1 MKRIVLLFILGL
13 AAFTSF
19 AQDFSNKGKDFW
31 VGYGFH
37 CRMTAANGNT
47 QQMVLYFATD
57 VATNVTVTI
66 PALAYSASYAIA
78 ANTIFTTTAL
88 PKAGPQDA
96 RLTTEGVTNKGIHVT
111 ADKPIVA
118 YAHIY
123 NNNVSGATLLF
134 PTNTLG
140 REYYSI
146 NFTQHS
152 NEVSSN
158 CFFYAVATDTG
169 TTTIEVIPS
178 ANTQTMVACQTYTY
192 NLQQGEVFNALGTV
206 TGNNGVDLT
215 GSKIRSIS
223 TAATGCKPIA
233 VFSGSGKIN
242 ITCPIGASNN
252 SADNYM
258 VQSFPK
264 TAWGKRF
271 LTAPTANFQNNY
283 FRICVADPTTVVKV
297 NGTTQTGLVGNFYYQ
312 LGQTSL
318 PFFISADKPITVAQ
332 YITTAGQCGNS
343 STGDPEVIYLSP
355 IEQNISKV
363 ILNSTPNF
371 AISVHFI
378 NVIIPTNG
386 VASFRLDN
394 IPRGATFVPHPQ
406 LPGYS
411 YAQLGAAQG
420 VTAGQHSIQSDSG
433 FNAIAY
439 GYGAA
444 ESYGY
449 NAGTNIKDLFQTII
463 IKNQFATVTFPA
475 TCVNTPFNIA
485 ITLPYQATR
494 LFWDFKGSFPN
505 ITNNSPVADSSYLV
519 EGKTVYLY
527 RLTTPYVY
535 STVGTYPITVTATNP
550 TSEGCSGVNEIDYDI
565 QVFDKP
571 KANWDFIHSGCLTD
585 SVKFIDSSNG
595 QGRPV
600 IKWNWNFGDMT
611 TDSLKN
617 PSKLYTAGGTYP
629 VKLSII
635 TDVGCVADTT
645 KLFNISSPP
654 IPKFGTSLPNCP
666 GLPVIFTDSSIVAAG
681 TLTKWYWDY
690 GNGQKDTLTTNAS
703 RTITYPTAGTY
714 YIRLVV
720 ETNTGCKSFAF
731 IDTLVI
737 NPTPQVNFSLPHV
750 CLPDSARFNDLS
762 TISDGSAGQFKYN
775 WNFGDTGTDSV
786 KNPVHAYTTT
796 GPFNVVLK
804 VTSKDGCEATATK
817 VFDSVYA
824 KPIADFTVPAEICL
838 RDSTGFTNNSL
849 AANQTLTNWY
859 WNFGNG
865 QTMNGATTSP
875 TILYANAG
883 TYQVK
888 LLVTSNQGCKSD
900 TVTKT
905 HIVNPL
911 PTGAFINS
919 APVCE
924 TKQVLFT
931 NQSTPNAGNITRWYW
946 SMGDGRVVDTT
957 NGNPFNHIYSASG
970 TYTVKLFVSTDK
982 GCKADTLSKTITI
995 NAQPVA
1001 AFILPEV
1008 CLSDAFAQ
1016 FTDSS
1021 YIADGTAGSFTY
1033 AWNFGDAANSNPGN
1047 PNTSTLK
1054 DPKHKYSAAGNYTVT
1069 LTVTSSNSC
1078 VQTLVKQLVVNG
1090 DKPVASYN
1098 ILNSN
1103 ALCSNIKVE
1112 IQNKSTVNFGVIT
1125 KTEIFWDWANNPA
1138 IKDVDD
1144 VPATDKIYNHLYPN
1158 FQSPL
1163 TKTIQV
1169 RFVAYSGGICVDDTI
1184 RNIILNA
1191 SPKTQF
1197 TTTPGI
1203 CLDAVP
1209 LQILQATEVGGV
1221 PGSFSFSGSG
1231 VSSTGLFDPVA
1242 AGVGTHTIKYLYI
1255 SNSGCRDSIS
1265 QTKTVWP
1272 RPVAKFGFSAPICE
1286 SKAVT
1291 FSDSSVANFSNLAQW
1306 KWKFGDTTTQNNTSG
1321 NPFTHIY
1328 AVAGSFIAEL
1338 QVVTDSGCTSI
1349 PVQKTVV
1356 VNPLPKPD
1364 FTMPTV
1370 CLPAGAAR
1378 FTNTS
1383 TITDGTESQFTY
1395 VWNFGDGGT
1404 STQKD
1409 PLHNFNT
1416 AGPFNV
1422 SLTVTSNKGCADTKT
1437 KTLTDV
1443 NPQLKADFTAL
1454 PPFVCLGDVIAFSD
1468 KTNPLNQTISNW
1480 YWDFGDN
1487 RSGTMQ
1493 NMSHLYS
1500 AAGTY
1505 NVKLYAK
1512 TSKGCSSD
1520 TAVKQVIVYAYPTV
1534 NAGPDLVVLQ
1544 GGQVKINATATNA
1557 TGYRYRWTPS
1567 TWLDKD
1573 SILTPTVIMPQADIT
1588 YKLVVIADG
1597 GCAKEDEVFV
1607 KLLLAP
1613 VIPNAFSPN
1622 KDGINDIWR
1631 IEYLESYPGAT
1642 IQLFDRYGKIVFSSV
1657 GYSKPFDGK
1666 LNGTDLPVGVYYY
1679 IVDPKNGRKPIAG
1692 SLTLL
1697 R

>member
-1 MKRIVLLFILGL
+1 MKRIVFLFILGL

-31 VGYGFH
+31 VGYGWH
-37 CRMTAANGNT
+37 CRMTQAAGNT
-47 QQMVLYFATD
+47 QQMVLYFATETF
-57 VATNVTVTI
+57 TNVTVAI
-66 PALAYSASYAIA
+66 PALGYTATYAIP
-78 ANTIFTTTAL
+78 ANTIFSTTGL
-88 PKAGPQDA
+88 PKSGTQDA
-96 RLTTEGVTNKGIHVT
+96 RLTAEGVSNKGIHVT

-146 NFTQHS
+146 NFAQFS

-178 ANTQTMVACQTYTY
+178 ANTQTMLAGQTYTF
-192 NLQQGEVFNALGTV
+192 NLQQGEVFNALGIT

-242 ITCPIGASNN
+242 ISCPIGANNN

-271 LTAPTANFQNNY
+271 LTAPTANFPNNY
-283 FRICVADPTTVVKV
+283 FRICVSDPTTVVQV
-297 NGTTQTGLVGNFYYQ
+297 NGVTQTGLVGNFYYQ
-312 LGQTSL
+312 LGQSNT
-318 PFFISADKPITVAQ
+318 PFFISADKTITVAQ
-332 YITTAGQCGNS
+332 YITTAGQCGNGG
-343 STGDPEVIYLSP
+343 TGDPEVIYLSP
-355 IEQNISKV
+355 IEQNIAKV

-371 AISVHFI
+371 AISAHFI

-394 IPRGATFVPHPQ
+394 IPRVSSFIPHPQ

-420 VTAGQHSIQSDSG
+420 VVAGQHTILSDSG

-463 IKNQFATVTFPA
+463 IKNPFGTVAFPA

-485 ITLPYQATR
+485 ITLPYQATK
-494 LFWDFKGSFPN
+494 LVWDFKGTFPN
-505 ITNNSPVADSSYLV
+505 ITTNNPVADSNFLV
-519 EGKTVYLY
+519 DGKTVYLY
-527 RLTTPYVY
+527 RLTTPYIY
-535 STVGTYPITVTATNP
+535 NTVGTYPITVVATNP

-565 QVFDKP
+565 QVFEKP
-571 KANWDFIHSGCLTD
+571 KANWDFLHTGCLTD
-585 SVKFIDSSNG
+585 SVKFIDSSNA
-595 QGRPV
+595 QGRQV
-600 IKWNWNFGDMT
+600 VKWNWDFGDMT
-611 TDSLKN
+611 TDSVKN
-617 PSKLYTAGGTYP
+617 PTKLYTAGGTFP

-635 TDVGCVADTT
+635 TDVGCLADTT
-645 KLFNISSPP
+645 KIFNISSPP
-654 IPKFGTSLPNCP
+654 IPKFGVSNPNCP
-666 GLPVIFTDSSIVAAG
+666 GVPVTFTDSSSIASG

-703 RTITYPTAGTY
+703 RIITYPTAGTY

-737 NPTPQVNFSLPHV
+737 NPTPQVNFTLPRV

-762 TISDGSAGQFKYN
+762 TISDGSASLFKYK
-775 WNFGDTGTDSV
+775 WNFGDSGIDSV
-786 KNPVHAYTTT
+786 KNPIHFYVGT
-796 GPFNVVLK
+796 GPFNVALI
-804 VTSKDGCEATATK
+804 VTSKDGCVATTTK
-817 VFDSVYA
+817 LFDSIYA
-824 KPIADFTVPAEICL
+824 KPIADFKVPAEVCL
-838 RDSTGFTNNSL
+838 RDSTLFTNISS

-859 WNFGNG
+859 WNFANG
-865 QTMNGATTSP
+865 QTMNGTTSSP
-875 TILYANAG
+875 TILYAAAG
-883 TYQVK
+883 TFQVK
-888 LLVTSNQGCKSD
+888 LVVSSNQGCVSD
-900 TVTKT
+900 TVTKP

-911 PTGAFINS
+911 PVGAFINS
-919 APVCE
+919 APICE

-931 NQSTPNAGNITRWYW
+931 NQSTPSVGNITRWYW
-946 SMGDGRVVDTT
+946 TMGDGRVVDTT
-957 NGNPFNHIYSASG
+957 NGNPFNHTYAAAG
-970 TYTVKLFVSTDK
+970 PYTVKLFVFTDK
-982 GCKADTLSKTITI
+982 GCKADTVSKIITI

-1016 FTDSS
+1016 FLDSS
-1021 YIADGTAGSFTY
+1021 YISDGTAGNFTY
-1033 AWNFGDAANSNPGN
+1033 SWNFGDLANSSPAN

-1054 DPKHKYSAAGNYTVT
+1054 DPKHKYAAAGNYTVT
-1069 LTVTSSNSC
+1069 LTITSNNGC
-1078 VQTLVKQLVVNG
+1078 VHTLVKQLGVNG
-1090 DKPVASYN
+1090 DKPIASYN

-1103 ALCSNIKVE
+1103 TLCSNIKVE
-1112 IQNKSTVNFGVIT
+1112 IQNKSSVNFGLIT
-1125 KTEIFWDWANNPA
+1125 KTEIFWDWANNPT

-1144 VPATDKIYNHLYPN
+1144 LPASDKIYNHLYPN

-1163 TKTIQV
+1163 TKTIQI
-1169 RFVAYSGGICVDDTI
+1169 RFLAYSGGICVDDTI
-1184 RNIILNA
+1184 RSLTLNA
-1191 SPKTQF
+1191 SPKTRF

-1203 CLDAVP
+1203 CLDGVP
-1209 LQILQATEVGGV
+1209 VQILQASETGGV
-1221 PGSFSFSGSG
+1221 PGTFTYSGPG
-1231 VSSTGLFDPVA
+1231 VSATGLYTPVA
-1242 AGVGTHTIKYLYI
+1242 AGVGTHTINYLYI
-1255 SNSGCRDSIS
+1255 SNAGCRDSIT

-1272 RPVAKFGFSAPICE
+1272 RPVAKFGYSAPTCE
-1286 SKAVT
+1286 TKAVT
-1291 FSDSSVANFSNLAQW
+1291 FNDSSVANFSSVAQW
-1306 KWKFGDTTTQNNTSG
+1306 KWKFGDTTTQNNTNG

-1328 AVAGSFIAEL
+1328 ALAGSFTAEL

-1349 PVQKTVV
+1349 PVTKTVV
-1356 VNPLPKPD
+1356 VNQQPKPD

-1370 CLPAGAAR
+1370 CLPSGAAQ

-1383 TITDGTESQFTY
+1383 TIADGTESQFTY
-1395 VWNFGDGGT
+1395 AWSFGDGGT
-1404 STQKD
+1404 ATQKD
-1409 PLHNFNT
+1409 PLYNYST

-1422 SLTVTSNKGCADTKT
+1422 SLTVTSNNGCVDTKI
-1437 KTLTDV
+1437 KILTDV
-1443 NPQLKADFTAL
+1443 NPQPLADFTAL
-1454 PPFVCLGDVIAFSD
+1454 PPFVCLGDVIAFTD
-1468 KTNPLNQTISNW
+1468 QTNPLNQTLTNW
-1480 YWDFGDN
+1480 FWNFGDN

-1500 AAGTY
+1500 TPGTY

-1512 TSKGCSSD
+1512 STKGCFSD
-1520 TAVKQVIVYAYPTV
+1520 TATKQVIVYAYPTV
-1534 NAGPDLVVLQ
+1534 NAGPDLVLLQ

-1557 TGYRYRWTPS
+1557 TGYNYRWTPA

-1573 SILTPTVIMPQADIT
+1573 SILTPTVIMPQTDIT
-1588 YKLVVIADG
+1588 YKLVVTADG
-1597 GCAKEDEVFV
+1597 GCAKDDEVFV

-1622 KDGINDIWR
+1622 KDGINDTWTIQ
-1631 IEYLESYPGAT
+1631 YLESYPGAT
-1642 IQLFDRYGKIVFSSV
+1642 IQLFDRYGRIVFTSV
-1657 GYSKPFDGK
+1657 GYNKPFDGK

-1679 IVDPKNGRKPIAG
+1679 IVDPKNGRKPITG